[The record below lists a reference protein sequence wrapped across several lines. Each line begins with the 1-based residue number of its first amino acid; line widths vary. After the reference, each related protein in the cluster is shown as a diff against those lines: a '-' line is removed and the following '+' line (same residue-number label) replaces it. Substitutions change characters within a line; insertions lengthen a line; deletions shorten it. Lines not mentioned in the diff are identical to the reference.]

1 MRLAVLADV
10 HGNLPALEAALSQ
23 IEQDAV
29 DGILV
34 AGDMVAGPN
43 SVEVLRRLRDLGA
56 TMIRGNNENYILR
69 LASGDA
75 PAWQHH
81 ARQWAFIRW
90 NYQQMDSD
98 SLTLIRD
105 LPEQRTLTFDGADPI
120 RMVHGSPRNVSE
132 LVYPDQDLSRLET
145 ALEMV
150 SEPVLIFGHTH
161 VPWQLRLDGRLAL
174 NPGSVCGTFNGQTG
188 GSYAILTWDGARW
201 DAELRELHYDL
212 SLIRQAF
219 EQTGLLAA
227 SGPIGECW
235 LHDLEHGVNTL
246 PRFVDFAYEQSAQ
259 AGHADLP
266 YVPDEIW
273 DASYELFKSKMAND
287 NIAE

>member
-10 HGNLPALEAALSQ
+10 HGNNPALEAALSE

-34 AGDMVAGPN
+34 AGDMVTGPN
-43 SVEVLRRLRDLGA
+43 SVEVLRRLRALGA
-56 TMIRGNNENYILR
+56 WMIRGNNENYILR

-75 PAWQHH
+75 PDWQYH
-81 ARQWAFIRW
+81 ARQWAFMRW
-90 NYQQMDSD
+90 NLQQMDKD
-98 SLTLIRD
+98 SLTFLRN
-105 LPEQRTLTFDGADPI
+105 LPEQRTLTFGGADPI
-120 RMVHGSPRNVSE
+120 RMVHGSPRDVSE
-132 LVYPDQDLSRLET
+132 LVYPDQDMSRLET
-145 ALEMV
+145 ALKMV
-150 SEPVLIFGHTH
+150 PEPVLIFGHTH
-161 VPWQLRLDGRLAL
+161 IPWQLRLDGRLAL

-188 GSYAILTWDGARW
+188 GGYAILTWDGVRW
-201 DAELRELHYDL
+201 DAELRKLHYDL

-235 LHDLEHGVNTL
+235 LHDLEHGVNTVPL
-246 PRFVDFAYEQSAQ
+246 FVEFAFEQAAQ

-266 YVPDEIW
+266 YVPDKIW
-273 DASYELFKSKMAND
+273 DASYELFKIKLSKG
-287 NIAE
+287 NITS

>member
-1 MRLAVLADV
+1 
-10 HGNLPALEAALSQ
+10 
-23 IEQDAV
+23 
-29 DGILV
+29 
-34 AGDMVAGPN
+34 
-43 SVEVLRRLRDLGA
+43 
-56 TMIRGNNENYILR
+56 MIRGNNENYLLR
-69 LASGDA
+69 FASGDA
-75 PAWQHH
+75 PDWWHT
-81 ARQWAFIRW
+81 ARQWAFMRW
-90 NYQQMDSD
+90 NYERMDAD
-98 SLTLIRD
+98 SLTLLRD

-120 RMVHGSPRNVSE
+120 RVVHGSPRSVSE
-132 LVYPDQDLSRLET
+132 LVYPDQDMSRLEI
-145 ALEMV
+145 ALAMV

-161 VPWQLRLDGRLAL
+161 LPWQLRLNGRLAL

-188 GSYAILTWDGARW
+188 GSYAILTWDGLRW

-219 EQTGLLAA
+219 EGTGLLAA

-246 PRFVDFAYEQSAQ
+246 PRFVDFAYEQAAQ

-273 DASYELFKSKMAND
+273 EAAYELFKSKMAND